1 MAYHV
6 CPIVH
11 GYACRWSLL
20 HAHARQPAASAP
32 DRAGTVG
39 GSQGPARAHL
49 VHCPAAG
56 MSSAEE
62 RSRGGVC
69 TRLVAMA
76 ASVRGE
82 PAGRAS
88 EGDL

>member
-1 MAYHV
+1 
-6 CPIVH
+6 
-11 GYACRWSLL
+11 
-20 HAHARQPAASAP
+20 
-32 DRAGTVG
+32 
-39 GSQGPARAHL
+39 
-49 VHCPAAG
+49 

-88 EGDL
+88 EGPLMSRAALPFSLVRGEDASLFF